1 MGCGISKLKTTDLN
15 RDTAPLAR
23 APSPHQEL
31 SSTASNTIMT
41 ESAAAEAKTADL
53 NRYTAPHAIWEA
65 LATDTV
71 KLLRASSLVE
81 LAKEGGVL
89 CRRQELP
96 PEAFIGVEELKSLY
110 GDGNRDGVLPIL
122 SVSFC
127 WDTPQHPDPSGKQLA
142 TVAAAL
148 EREMPEYAK
157 MGFTEMG
164 VFWDWAALY
173 QKDPE
178 YFQET
183 ETPEAKPEGPEREAF
198 LEDLKERRAFY
209 GGKAYEESRTLKE
222 KEAFGHALHNTMDL
236 WYAHQGTTVYLL
248 TQLPEGTQRKLGYD
262 DSGWTT
268 YERRSAEQI
277 KKVYLYKAKW
287 KLVRDL
293 GSGDLDKDGAG
304 SRNWPLDPDGFDELI
319 ESKEFTNGADKET
332 VKTLYRKMSEAQLSG
347 IEMLD
352 FTGISAPS
360 VSDMEQL
367 GRCLNLCENLSQ
379 CDLTGVGLTDEPCR
393 ALFSTL
399 KFNGVLKTL
408 NLRRNNIGDEG
419 ATAIGEALRGNAVLK
434 NLVLGENEIGDEGA
448 KAIGGALA
456 VNGVLT

>member
-1 MGCGISKLKTTDLN
+1 MGCGISKPKTTDLN

-23 APSPHQEL
+23 ALSPHQEL

-164 VFWDWAALY
+164 VFWDVRAHKNTNAPPPHKRLRVGAVDERLP
-173 QKDPE
+173 KGP
-178 YFQET
+178 QEV
-183 ETPEAKPEGPEREAF
+183 
-198 LEDLKERRAFY
+198 RRARD
-209 GGKAYEESRTLKE
+209 A
-222 KEAFGHALHNTMDL
+222 
-236 WYAHQGTTVYLL
+236 
-248 TQLPEGTQRKLGYD
+248 
-262 DSGWTT
+262 SGQ
-268 YERRSAEQI
+268 A
-277 KKVYLYKAKW
+277 
-287 KLVRDL
+287 
-293 GSGDLDKDGAG
+293 
-304 SRNWPLDPDGFDELI
+304 
-319 ESKEFTNGADKET
+319 
-332 VKTLYRKMSEAQLSG
+332 
-347 IEMLD
+347 
-352 FTGISAPS
+352 
-360 VSDMEQL
+360 
-367 GRCLNLCENLSQ
+367 
-379 CDLTGVGLTDEPCR
+379 
-393 ALFSTL
+393 
-399 KFNGVLKTL
+399 
-408 NLRRNNIGDEG
+408 
-419 ATAIGEALRGNAVLK
+419 
-434 NLVLGENEIGDEGA
+434 
-448 KAIGGALA
+448 
-456 VNGVLT
+456 

>member
-1 MGCGISKLKTTDLN
+1 
-15 RDTAPLAR
+15 
-23 APSPHQEL
+23 
-31 SSTASNTIMT
+31 
-41 ESAAAEAKTADL
+41 
-53 NRYTAPHAIWEA
+53 
-65 LATDTV
+65 
-71 KLLRASSLVE
+71 
-81 LAKEGGVL
+81 
-89 CRRQELP
+89 
-96 PEAFIGVEELKSLY
+96 
-110 GDGNRDGVLPIL
+110 
-122 SVSFC
+122 
-127 WDTPQHPDPSGKQLA
+127 
-142 TVAAAL
+142 
-148 EREMPEYAK
+148 

-277 KKVYLYKAKW
+277 KKVYLYEAKW

-319 ESKEFTNGADKET
+319 ESKQFTNGADKET

-399 KFNGVLKTL
+399 KFN
-408 NLRRNNIGDEG
+408 
-419 ATAIGEALRGNAVLK
+419 AVLTELRLSSNK
-434 NLVLGENEIGDEGA
+434 IGGEGA
-448 KAIGGALA
+448 KALASALR
-456 VNGVLT
+456 VNGVLNNIDLRFNAFGDEGKGAIRDAVSGREGLKLEM

>member
-1 MGCGISKLKTTDLN
+1 
-15 RDTAPLAR
+15 
-23 APSPHQEL
+23 
-31 SSTASNTIMT
+31 
-41 ESAAAEAKTADL
+41 
-53 NRYTAPHAIWEA
+53 
-65 LATDTV
+65 
-71 KLLRASSLVE
+71 
-81 LAKEGGVL
+81 
-89 CRRQELP
+89 
-96 PEAFIGVEELKSLY
+96 
-110 GDGNRDGVLPIL
+110 
-122 SVSFC
+122 
-127 WDTPQHPDPSGKQLA
+127 
-142 TVAAAL
+142 
-148 EREMPEYAK
+148 
-157 MGFTEMG
+157 
-164 VFWDWAALY
+164 
-173 QKDPE
+173 
-178 YFQET
+178 
-183 ETPEAKPEGPEREAF
+183 
-198 LEDLKERRAFY
+198 
-209 GGKAYEESRTLKE
+209 
-222 KEAFGHALHNTMDL
+222 MDL

-248 TQLPEGTQRKLGYD
+248 TQLPKGTQRKLGY

-277 KKVYLYKAKW
+277 KKVYLYEAKW

-399 KFNGVLKTL
+399 KFNVVLT
-408 NLRRNNIGDEG
+408 NLDLYRNN
-419 ATAIGEALRGNAVLK
+419 
-434 NLVLGENEIGDEGA
+434 IGDEGA

-456 VNGVLT
+456 VNEVLTTLDIGENDIGDEGAKAIGEALAVNGVLTELDLSFNGIDDACALALASALRVNGVLKSINLEYTNLGDEGKGVIRDAVSGRVGFELKM

>member
-1 MGCGISKLKTTDLN
+1 MRTSRRG
-15 RDTAPLAR
+15 
-23 APSPHQEL
+23 APS
-31 SSTASNTIMT
+31 TA
-41 ESAAAEAKTADL
+41 A
-53 NRYTAPHAIWEA
+53 
-65 LATDTV
+65 
-71 KLLRASSLVE
+71 
-81 LAKEGGVL
+81 
-89 CRRQELP
+89 RR
-96 PEAFIGVEELKSLY
+96 S
-110 GDGNRDGVLPIL
+110 
-122 SVSFC
+122 
-127 WDTPQHPDPSGKQLA
+127 
-142 TVAAAL
+142 
-148 EREMPEYAK
+148 
-157 MGFTEMG
+157 
-164 VFWDWAALY
+164 
-173 QKDPE
+173 
-178 YFQET
+178 
-183 ETPEAKPEGPEREAF
+183 
-198 LEDLKERRAFY
+198 
-209 GGKAYEESRTLKE
+209 YEESRTLKE

-367 GRCLNLCENLSQ
+367 GRCLNLCENLSR
-379 CDLTGVGLTDEPCR
+379 CDLMGVGLTDEPCR

-399 KFNGVLKTL
+399 KFNAVLADL
-408 NLRRNNIGDEG
+408 NLWDNKIGP
-419 ATAIGEALRGNAVLK
+419 
-434 NLVLGENEIGDEGA
+434 EGA
-448 KAIGGALA
+448 KALASALR
-456 VNGVLT
+456 VNGVLKSIDLRLNGLGDEGKGAIRDAVSGRVGFELEM

>member
-1 MGCGISKLKTTDLN
+1 M
-15 RDTAPLAR
+15 
-23 APSPHQEL
+23 
-31 SSTASNTIMT
+31 
-41 ESAAAEAKTADL
+41 
-53 NRYTAPHAIWEA
+53 
-65 LATDTV
+65 
-71 KLLRASSLVE
+71 
-81 LAKEGGVL
+81 L

-96 PEAFIGVEELKSLY
+96 PDAFIGVEELKSLY
-110 GDGNRDGVLPIL
+110 GDGNRDGVLPVL

-127 WDTPQHPDPSGKQLA
+127 WDTPPHPDPSGKQVA
-142 TVAAAL
+142 TVATAL

-164 VFWDWAALY
+164 IFWDWAALY
-173 QKDPE
+173 QKDPAL
-178 YFQET
+178 FDST
-183 ETPEAKPEGPEREAF
+183 KTPEAKPEGPERDAF
-198 LEDLKERRAFY
+198 LEDLKEKRAFY
-209 GGKAYEESRTLKE
+209 GVEAYEQSRTPDQ
-222 KEAFGHALHNTMDL
+222 KEAFGRALHNTMDL

-248 TQLPEGTQRKLGYD
+248 TQLPTGTRRKLGYD

-277 KKVYLYKAKW
+277 KKVYLYEAEW

-293 GSGDLDKDGAG
+293 GSDDFESGGAG

-379 CDLTGVGLTDEPCR
+379 CDLGGVGLADEPGR

-399 KFNGVLKTL
+399 KFNAVLTTLALPHNSIGAEGAAAIAEARRGNEVLTDL
-408 NLRRNNIGDEG
+408 NLCHNKIRDEG
-419 ATAIGEALRGNAVLK
+419 AAAIAEALRGNEVLK
-434 NLVLGENEIGDEGA
+434 YLDIRGNGLGAAGEGV
-448 KAIGGALA
+448 IREA
-456 VNGVLT
+456 VSGRVGFELGM